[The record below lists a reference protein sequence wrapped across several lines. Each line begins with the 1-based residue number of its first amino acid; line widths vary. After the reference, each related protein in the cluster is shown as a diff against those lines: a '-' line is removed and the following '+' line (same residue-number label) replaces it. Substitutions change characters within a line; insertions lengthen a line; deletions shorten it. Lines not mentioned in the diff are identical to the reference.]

1 MKRILKPL
9 AWLLLIT
16 AVILLLMLLN
26 RTDKLLDQAD
36 IPWTD
41 VRGVLDSETWTD
53 WLNYT
58 DGYDWV
64 ILRVGKGFTPPAGW
78 THGTATLREISPT
91 TSSHYFHTG
100 FIQHSALPETFT
112 HWLYIPH
119 NDADD
124 FAQRAWFAAMYD
136 ENSGILALYH
146 GHDLWGF

>member
-1 MKRILKPL
+1 MTRILKPL
-9 AWLLLIT
+9 AWLLLIA
-16 AVILLLMLLN
+16 AVVLLLMLLN
-26 RTDKLLDQAD
+26 RTDKLLEQAD
-36 IPWTD
+36 VSWTD
-41 VRGVLDSETWTD
+41 VRSILDSETWTD

-64 ILRVGKGFTPPAGW
+64 ILRVGQDFAPPEGW
-78 THGTATLREISPT
+78 NHGAATLREINPT
-91 TSSHYFHTG
+91 TSGHDFHTG

-112 HWLYIPH
+112 DWLYIPH